1 MCNTRARHFGVSL
14 QMKRFWLFIIL
25 SFALSS
31 AGVIWFAENQ
41 HAQTVEA
48 RKRTATERLGKL
60 RAALEGQVNS
70 SLVTVRALRAEIKL
84 SPDISSDRFAAL
96 MQELMTTDLPIR
108 HVALAPNLII
118 QYVHPLEGNK
128 DALGFNYRD
137 SEIQFAGVQKAI
149 ENGDVVIDGPVQL
162 VQGGLALIARAPVII
177 DNNLWGVIAVVIQI
191 DELMENSGVNA
202 SNGIYTS
209 ALAKVSESG
218 KRDFEFG
225 DESVW
230 NKDHVTS
237 NVALTSGRWLLA
249 TAPMSGSWVSRGP
262 LYWSIVSIGLL
273 LALIMN
279 AFMYY
284 LLHTQVRLR
293 AALKTIDEQANFDSL
308 TQLHNRRSFIKQLN
322 RLTSK
327 DSKYNNFAVLFI
339 DLDHFKEV
347 NDSLGH
353 DFGDELLKVAGS
365 RLKQQL
371 RTEDFIARLGGDE
384 FVVVINRLKSKEV
397 INQLAL
403 KLNSALTKP
412 FLLQHS
418 QTQTSC
424 SIGIA
429 LYPDDGLNTE
439 QLLKNADLA
448 MYAAKAAGRRTH
460 YFFNDE
466 LRQRTEHQNSIHN
479 RMRLGL
485 KNNEFRLVYQPIVNL
500 TSGKIEKCE
509 ALLRWTDD
517 NGDTISPA
525 EFIPVAESTGLIHE
539 LGQFVLEQACADWSL
554 LHKDSMHIG
563 LSINRSE
570 RELNDINA
578 AKQWLECIRQHQLP
592 TDKVTFEITESL
604 LMSNKQRQIHI
615 LHYLRS
621 HGVKIAIDDFGT
633 GYSSINYL
641 QRYPV
646 DYLKIDRSFLNN
658 APENRIQVA
667 LTEALLRVARA
678 LDIDVI
684 AEGVENKAQWEFL
697 QRQQCDFAQGFY
709 ISHGL
714 SLDELITFL
723 KKWQF

>member
-1 MCNTRARHFGVSL
+1 
-14 QMKRFWLFIIL
+14 MKRFWLFIIL

-84 SPDISSDRFAAL
+84 SPNISSNRFAAL

-118 QYVHPLEGNK
+118 QYVHPLKGNK

-137 SEIQFAGVQKAI
+137 SEAQFAGVQKAI

-162 VQGGLALIARAPVII
+162 VQGGLALIARAPVVI

-225 DESVW
+225 DPSVW
-230 NKDHVTS
+230 NKNHVTS

-249 TAPMSGSWVSRGP
+249 TAPISGSWVSRGP

-308 TQLHNRRSFIKQLN
+308 TQLHNRRSFIKHLN

-327 DSKYNNFAVLFI
+327 DSKYNSFAVLFI

-412 FLLQHS
+412 FLLKHS

-500 TSGKIEKCE
+500 TNGKIEKCE

-517 NGDTISPA
+517 NGDTVSPA

-554 LHKDSMHIG
+554 LHKGNMRIG

-570 RELNDINA
+570 RELNDLNA
-578 AKQWLECIRQHQLP
+578 AKQWLKCIRQHQLP
-592 TDKVTFEITESL
+592 TEKVTFEITESL
-604 LMSNKQRQIHI
+604 LMSNKQRQIQI

>member
-1 MCNTRARHFGVSL
+1 
-14 QMKRFWLFIIL
+14 MKRFWLFIIL

-84 SPDISSDRFAAL
+84 SPNISSDRFAAL

-237 NVALTSGRWLLA
+237 NVVLTSGRWLLA

-327 DSKYNNFAVLFI
+327 DSKYNSFAVLFI

-554 LHKDSMHIG
+554 LHKGNMRIG

-570 RELNDINA
+570 RELNDLNA

-592 TDKVTFEITESL
+592 TEKVTFEITESL
-604 LMSNKQRQIHI
+604 LMSNKQRQIQI

-621 HGVKIAIDDFGT
+621 HGVKIATDDFGT

>member
-1 MCNTRARHFGVSL
+1 
-14 QMKRFWLFIIL
+14 MKRFWLFIIL

-84 SPDISSDRFAAL
+84 SPNISSDRFAAL

-118 QYVHPLEGNK
+118 QYVHPLKGNK

-137 SEIQFAGVQKAI
+137 SEAQFAGVQKAI

-162 VQGGLALIARAPVII
+162 VQGGLALIARAPVVI

-191 DELMENSGVNA
+191 EKLMENSGVNA

-225 DESVW
+225 DPSVW
-230 NKDHVTS
+230 NKNHVTS
-237 NVALTSGRWLLA
+237 NVVLTSGRWLLA
-249 TAPMSGSWVSRGP
+249 TAPISGSWVSRGP

-327 DSKYNNFAVLFI
+327 DSKYNSFAVLFI

-412 FLLQHS
+412 FLLKHS

-500 TSGKIEKCE
+500 TNGKIEKCE

-517 NGDTISPA
+517 NGDTVSPA
-525 EFIPVAESTGLIHE
+525 KFIPVAESTGLIHE

-554 LHKDSMHIG
+554 LHKGNIRIG

-570 RELNDINA
+570 RELNDLNA

-592 TDKVTFEITESL
+592 TEKVTFEITESL
-604 LMSNKQRQIHI
+604 LMSNKQRQIQI